1 MGHNIHIKKETAIY
15 AVCLA
20 VLFCLFAWRQ
30 FFGFNKNDEIFYI
43 STVYRFFQGD
53 AMLVDEWNNVQL
65 FALITYPIYWLIRLV
80 HNSNEGIILIF
91 RISGTGV
98 CVVFL
103 QTEAIWLDSYPS
115 GIILFCDNAV

>member
-1 MGHNIHIKKETAIY
+1 M
-15 AVCLA
+15 
-20 VLFCLFAWRQ
+20 
-30 FFGFNKNDEIFYI
+30 
-43 STVYRFFQGD
+43 YRFFQGD

-91 RISGTGV
+91 RMAYLVFQAAGV

>member
-53 AMLVDEWNNVQL
+53 AMLVDEWNNV
-65 FALITYPIYWLIRLV
+65 
-80 HNSNEGIILIF
+80 
-91 RISGTGV
+91 
-98 CVVFL
+98 FL